1 MADANAWI
9 PCGEDVGEI
18 TCAVGRRVVHDEQ
31 RRAGERVEDRGRD
44 ALEVLRLVVRGQ
56 DDPRSGA
63 DGSPCARRNA
73 GWARLGRRRNS
84 PRCRV
89 FATIRSG
96 CHPAPQSTGRATTG
110 TPGSDDSGH
119 RSRAR
124 RVVHRTT
131 RSAIVDTFA
140 CPPTSRAVIRIEPE
154 PAAPTATTNV
164 TEYEPSARRLLVLV
178 TAARPG
184 CVNVTV
190 GRVASGSTVRNLI
203 VRGCPIR
210 ALAGGVT
217 REKASAVTRRR
228 INDVP
233 SVLRATT
240 SARYRPGRT

>member
-9 PCGEDVGEI
+9 SCGEDVGEI
-18 TCAVGRRVVHDEQ
+18 TRAVGRRVVDDEQ

-63 DGSPCARRNA
+63 DRSPCARRTA
-73 GWARLGRRRNS
+73 GRPRLGRRRNS
-84 PRCRV
+84 ARCRV
-89 FATIRSG
+89 FDTIRSG

-110 TPGSDDSGH
+110 RPGNDDLPH
-119 RSRAR
+119 PSRPR
-124 RVVHRTT
+124 RFVHSTT
-131 RSAIVDTFA
+131 GSVIVDTFVY
-140 CPPTSRAVIRIEPE
+140 PPTSRAAIRIEPE
-154 PAAPTATTNV
+154 PAAPIATTNV

-203 VRGCPIR
+203 VSGCSIR

-228 INDVP
+228 IVDVP
-233 SVLRATT
+233 SVLRAAS
-240 SARYRPGRT
+240 SARYRPGGT